1 MTENIVTTTED
12 NILFSFSVIIQNILR
27 LYLNVLI

>member
-1 MTENIVTTTED
+1 MTENILTTTED